1 METFTVP
8 NLAVE
13 TSLNYKNEKHPD
25 FSEFDKMK
33 GDGKMVVQIKRWP
46 KTQSISEE
54 DKKTIERE
62 KISTIEN
69 RFNRVSVVE
78 L

>member
-13 TSLNYKNEKHPD
+13 TSLNYKNENHPD

-33 GDGKMVVQIKRWP
+33 NDGKMVV
-46 KTQSISEE
+46 
-54 DKKTIERE
+54 
-62 KISTIEN
+62 
-69 RFNRVSVVE
+69 
-78 L
+78 